1 MKKVG
6 IIGGSG
12 YTGGE
17 LIRLVVNH
25 PALVLDFVHSTSR
38 PGTPLY
44 DTHEDLLGWSELSF
58 TDNINS
64 EVDIIFLCVGHG
76 KSVGFLEEHKF
87 SSQTIIIDLSN
98 DFRLKKDAQ
107 FQDYDFIY
115 GLPEHQK
122 NKIQSAKAIAN
133 PGCFATAIQLALLPL
148 AKEGLIKEAVHIN
161 AITGST
167 GAGVRLSSTGHFSW
181 RNNNVSWYKPFHH
194 QHLGEIKETL
204 QDPKI
209 FFLPQR
215 GNFTRGI
222 FSSCYTPFEDS
233 IKQAENLYKDYYN
246 SHIFTHVSAKEIAL
260 KQVVNTNNCV
270 LHLHK
275 YEDQLLVT
283 SAIDNLLKGASGQA
297 IQNLNLIMG
306 WEEDLGLQ
314 LKASIY

>member
-25 PALVLDFVHSTSR
+25 PALLLDFVYSTSR

-44 DTHEDLLGWSELSF
+44 DTHVDLLGRSELSF

-64 EVDIIFLCVGHG
+64 EVDIVFLCVGHG

-87 SSQTIIIDLSN
+87 SSQTSIIDLSN

-107 FQDYDFIY
+107 FQDYDFVY
-115 GLPEHQK
+115 GLPEYKK
-122 NKIQSAKAIAN
+122 NKIQGAKAIAN

-148 AKEGLIKEAVHIN
+148 AKEGLIKEAIHIN
-161 AITGST
+161 ATTGST
-167 GAGVRLSSTGHFSW
+167 GAGVGLSSTGHFSW
-181 RNNNVSWYKPFHH
+181 RNNNVSWYKPFEH
-194 QHLGEIKETL
+194 QHLREIRETL
-204 QDPKI
+204 KDPKI

-222 FSSCYTPFEDS
+222 FASCYTPFEES
-233 IKQAENLYKDYYN
+233 IKQAENLYRDYYN

-283 SAIDNLLKGASGQA
+283 STIDNLLKGASGQA